1 MKSLWEQNLDLDI
14 VEQKAKRKLEEQFN
28 TVFTEK
34 EELFSFLKSWE
45 DAIEKENIAKITYR
59 RKQWDS
65 VSEDLSTQSQ
75 EQATQQPKQTNMQLE
90 MQL

>member
-14 VEQKAKRKLEEQFN
+14 VKQKAKRKLEEQFN
-28 TVFTEK
+28 AVFTEK

-45 DAIEKENIAKITYR
+45 DAIGKENIAKITYR

-65 VSEDLSTQSQ
+65 
-75 EQATQQPKQTNMQLE
+75 A
-90 MQL
+90 

>member
-28 TVFTEK
+28 TVFAEK

-45 DAIEKENIAKITYR
+45 DAIGKENITKITYR
-59 RKQWDS
+59 RKKWDS
-65 VSEDLSTQSQ
+65 
-75 EQATQQPKQTNMQLE
+75 A
-90 MQL
+90 

>member
-14 VEQKAKRKLEEQFN
+14 VEQKAKRKLEKQFD

-45 DAIEKENIAKITYR
+45 DAIGKENIAKITYR
-59 RKQWDS
+59 RKKWDS
-65 VSEDLSTQSQ
+65 V
-75 EQATQQPKQTNMQLE
+75 
-90 MQL
+90 